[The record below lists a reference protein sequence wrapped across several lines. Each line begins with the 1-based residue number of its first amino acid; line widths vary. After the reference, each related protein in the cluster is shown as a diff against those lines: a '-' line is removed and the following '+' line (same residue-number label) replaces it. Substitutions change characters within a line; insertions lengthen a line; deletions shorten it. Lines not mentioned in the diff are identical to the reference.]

1 MRNVLSLTI
10 VLLLVVAVSAWA
22 QIPKLINY
30 QAKLTDGDGVAL
42 NGDYDITFK
51 VYDEETGGTPL
62 WTEAHTGVTV
72 TNGLFDVQLGT
83 ITDLD
88 LSFADTYW
96 VEITIGTETLTPRE
110 MLSTVPYAFRA
121 LVAESAGG
129 VQDVGVEMTTLS
141 DFNYITSTDA
151 HGAFDELDEQIY
163 TNTGNIAD
171 NAADI
176 IDLDSRVTTNEG
188 NIATNAADI
197 ADLDARVTTNE
208 DDIAD
213 NAADIANN
221 AADIANNAADIGNLD
236 SRVTTNEGNIATNA
250 LAIADLDSRVT
261 INEAD
266 IANNAADII
275 DLDSRVT
282 TNEADIAN
290 NAADIAALD
299 ARVTINEG
307 AIAANVAAIAVNGVS
322 IDSLASA
329 IGSYG
334 GHTVIDYSSNYYV
347 VDGTDLITAIG
358 ALDNGLNSVA
368 TGYVQTI
375 VGTPN
380 RISVTHVTDTKDS
393 IDIASNYVGQTSITT
408 LGTITTGTWQ
418 ANVIGV
424 PYGGTGLSSVTANY
438 LLYGN
443 GTGALQTL
451 APSTGYLKWTGSA
464 YAWAHGY
471 DDNANHIAG
480 NGLEGADYNGS
491 AEVTWNVK
499 NADASI
505 DVAADGIS
513 VQLDGP
519 SLETTADGLRVAN
532 GQAKMT
538 GTGYQLYRNY

>member
-1 MRNVLSLTI
+1 MRKVLSLTV

-30 QAKLTDGDGVAL
+30 QAKLTDADGVAL
-42 NGDYDITFK
+42 NGDYDITFRI
-51 VYDEETGGTPL
+51 YDGETGGTPL
-62 WTEAHTGVTV
+62 WTENHPTVTV

-83 ITDLD
+83 TEDLD

-96 VEITIGTETLTPRE
+96 VEIEIEGTTLSPRE

-129 VQDVGVEMTTLS
+129 VQDVGVEMTDLT
-141 DFNYITSTDA
+141 DFHYITSTDA
-151 HGAFDELDEQIY
+151 HGAFDELDEQIH

-171 NAADI
+171 NAAD
-176 IDLDSRVTTNEG
+176 
-188 NIATNAADI
+188 IATNAADI

-208 DDIAD
+208 GNIAA
-213 NAADIANN
+213 NAADIATN
-221 AADIANNAADIGNLD
+221 AANIANNADDIDNLQ
-236 SRVTTNEGNIATNA
+236 SAVGTSE
-250 LAIADLDSRVT
+250 
-261 INEAD
+261 
-266 IANNAADII
+266 
-275 DLDSRVT
+275 
-282 TNEADIAN
+282 
-290 NAADIAALD
+290 D
-299 ARVTINEG
+299 A
-307 AIAANVAAIAVNGVS
+307 S
-322 IDSLASA
+322 S
-329 IGSYG
+329 
-334 GHTVIDYSSNYYV
+334 IDYSSNYYV
-347 VDGTDLITAIG
+347 ADGTDLITAIG

-393 IDIASNYVGQTSITT
+393 IDIATNYVGQNTITT

-418 ANVIGV
+418 ADVIGV
-424 PYGGTGLSSVTANY
+424 PYGGTGLSSVAANY

-464 YAWAHGY
+464 CAWAHGY
-471 DDNANHIAG
+471 DDNADHKAG
-480 NGLEGADYNGS
+480 SGLEGDDYDGS
-491 AEVTWNVK
+491 TEVTWNVK

-505 DVAADGIS
+505 NVAADGVS

-519 SLETTADGLRVAN
+519 SLEVRAGHGLRVAN
-532 GQAKMT
+532 GQSKMH
-538 GTGYQLYRNY
+538 GGNFQLYRNY

>member
-171 NAADI
+171 
-176 IDLDSRVTTNEG
+176 
-188 NIATNAADI
+188 
-197 ADLDARVTTNE
+197 
-208 DDIAD
+208 
-213 NAADIANN
+213 
-221 AADIANNAADIGNLD
+221 
-236 SRVTTNEGNIATNA
+236 
-250 LAIADLDSRVT
+250 
-261 INEAD
+261 
-266 IANNAADII
+266 NAADII

>member
-51 VYDEETGGTPL
+51 IYDEETGGTPL

-72 TNGLFDVQLGT
+72 TNGLFDVQLGS
-83 ITDLD
+83 ITPLD

-96 VEITIGTETLTPRE
+96 VEIEIEGTTLSPRE

-129 VQDVGVEMTTLS
+129 VQDVGVEMTDLT
-141 DFNYITSTDA
+141 DFHYITSTNA

-163 TNTGNIAD
+163 TNTGNIA
-171 NAADI
+171 A
-176 IDLDSRVTTNEG
+176 
-188 NIATNAADI
+188 NAADI

-208 DDIAD
+208 GD
-213 NAADIANN
+213 
-221 AADIANNAADIGNLD
+221 
-236 SRVTTNEGNIATNA
+236 IATNA
-250 LAIADLDSRVT
+250 ANIA
-261 INEAD
+261 A
-266 IANNAADII
+266 
-275 DLDSRVT
+275 
-282 TNEADIAN
+282 

-307 AIAANVAAIAVNGVS
+307 AIATNAANIATNTANIADNADD
-322 IDSLASA
+322 IDNLQSAVGTSGDAS
-329 IGSYG
+329 S
-334 GHTVIDYSSNYYV
+334 IDYSSNYYV

-393 IDIASNYVGQTSITT
+393 IDIATNYVGQNTITT

-424 PYGGTGLSSVTANY
+424 QYGGTGLSSVAANY

-480 NGLEGADYNGS
+480 NGLEGDDYNGS
-491 AEVTWNVK
+491 TEVTWNVK

-505 DVAADGIS
+505 NVAADGIS